1 MNRSFWIPLG
11 ILVVLI
17 SGLPA
22 QAEVIRSTP
31 PIFFMVQMHSLTG
44 PEAAHRQALEYAR
57 SMGAEMVRDELFW
70 HLVEKEKGVYR
81 IPGDCLNNLRLTVEY
96 GLQPFLI
103 LDYGNLLYDDGMAP
117 VSGEALQAFADYA
130 AHLAGELIG
139 LATCFEVW
147 NEPNTDGFWRPRQD
161 AKAYA
166 ALLQAVY
173 PAVKRANPKAT
184 VVGCTLAG
192 LDEAFLDG
200 VAKAGGLQSMDA
212 ISVHTYCTPA
222 SPEGR
227 GTFDEVRRFSRRVD
241 ALAGRHLPVWIT
253 EMGWPT
259 QEGGG
264 VSELRQ
270 AEMLARSY
278 LLASAYPEIQA
289 LGWYWLGP
297 DGPDRFWAEDRFSL
311 SHEDGSPKP
320 GRVAYRA
327 VADLL
332 KEASF
337 ERWLID
343 APEVKAALY
352 RRCEGW
358 TVALWSADDQLH
370 QVFTRGIQSVIRL
383 SGRRTPIDP
392 GFRTIEL
399 EIDGEPLL
407 LEYREEPAPM
417 TYSEKAIPRPRFKPV
432 APGMELLFR
441 AQYRAGGLAQYW
453 MEPRWNEVLLSEGP
467 ASGPIRFQLGPNTPM
482 GPGRADLFS
491 NIIHQNKLRIQ
502 AYSFEVGPPLRM
514 LLSPQRGPGGQRN
527 IDLKVIS
534 VAGAIDGPV
543 QSHIEIDGATGD
555 SWPESIKVKTETEN
569 YLIPLKGTF
578 SNGDL
583 VQVRVALTP
592 PGGTPIEAE
601 DLISFTEIPRA
612 TQPIQIDADLSEW
625 DFNPERCI
633 FLGLREQFAL
643 AGMTWDGTRD
653 ASAWVAMQW
662 DPEWLYFAAKVTD
675 DIFSDTASGVDVYK
689 NDGFELYFDT
699 DPEGDAEET
708 TYSGDD
714 HQWGVCAS
722 AGGAVVYRWSQRS
735 GPSEKG
741 VAKIRRT
748 LDGYRIEAKIPADE
762 LTPPEGKGRFSGRFE
777 PGMHLGFTVALD
789 DDDSPEGSHPFH
801 QDLQLQWSRKRNAF
815 MNPNAFADLFLGK

>member
-1 MNRSFWIPLG
+1 MNRLFQISTG
-11 ILVVLI
+11 ILIVLI
-17 SGLPA
+17 SGLPT
-22 QAEVIRSTP
+22 QSEVIRSTP
-31 PIFFMVQMHSLTG
+31 SSFLMVQMHSLTG
-44 PEAAHRQALEYAR
+44 PEEAHRQALEYAR

-81 IPGDCLNNLRLTVEY
+81 IPADCLNNLRLTVEN

-103 LDYGNLLYDDGMAP
+103 LDYGNPLYDDGMAP
-117 VSGEALQAFADYA
+117 VSEEALQAFAGYA

-161 AKAYA
+161 ARAYA

-200 VAKAGGLQSMDA
+200 VAKAGGLQYMDA

-227 GTFDEVRRFSRRVD
+227 GIFDEVRRFSRRAE

-270 AEMLARSY
+270 AEMVARSY
-278 LLASAYPEIQA
+278 FLTSTYPEIES

-311 SHEDGSPKP
+311 SHADGSPKP
-320 GRVAYRA
+320 GRIAYRT

-370 QVFTRGIQSVIRL
+370 QVFTRTRRSGASVEWL
-383 SGRRTPIDP
+383 ANAVEQDY
-392 GFRTIEL
+392 RTIEL

-407 LEYREEPAPM
+407 LEYRVEPAPM
-417 TYSEKAIPRPRFKPV
+417 TYSEKPIPRPRFKPV

-441 AQYRAGGLAQYW
+441 AQYRAGGLAQYR

-467 ASGPIRFQLGPNTPM
+467 ASGPIRFQIGPNTPN
-482 GPGRADLFS
+482 GLGRADLFS
-491 NIIHQNKLRIQ
+491 NIIHQNRLRIQ
-502 AYSFEVGPPLRM
+502 AYSFEVGPPLRI

-527 IDLKVIS
+527 IDLKVLS
-534 VAGAIDGPV
+534 VAGAIEGPV
-543 QSHIEIDGATGD
+543 QCRIEIDGATGD
-555 SWPESIKVKTETEN
+555 PWPASIEVKKETEN
-569 YLIPLKGTF
+569 YLIPLKGT
-578 SNGDL
+578 SANGSL

-592 PGGTPIEAE
+592 PGGAPIEAE
-601 DLISFTEIPRA
+601 DLISFTEISRSI
-612 TQPIQIDADLSEW
+612 QPIEIDADLSEW
-625 DFNPERCI
+625 DFDPERCI
-633 FLGLREQFAL
+633 FLGSREQFAL
-643 AGMTWDGTRD
+643 AGMTWDGPED
-653 ASAWVAMQW
+653 ASAWVAMQC
-662 DPEWLYFAAKVTD
+662 DPEWVYFAAKVTVD
-675 DIFSDTASGVDVYK
+675 VFSDTASGVDVYK

-699 DPEGDAEET
+699 DPEGDAEAN
-708 TYSGDD
+708 TYSSDD

-722 AGGAVVYRWSQRS
+722 GGSAVVYRWSQRS

-748 LDGYRIEAKIPADE
+748 SDGYWIEAKIPADE
-762 LTPPEGKGRFSGRFE
+762 LTPRRAKAH
-777 PGMHLGFTVALD
+777 PGAIRT
-789 DDDSPEGSHPFH
+789 
-801 QDLQLQWSRKRNAF
+801 RNAF
-815 MNPNAFADLFLGK
+815 GIHGRAR